1 MYLADKL
8 GFSIKLLGIATQIE
22 TRDGTPAVIQRVHP
36 ALVDKNTALGGT
48 HGVLNGLFT
57 LGDFVGPVFSQ
68 VIRTIHSELI
78 QPTAHSIDRPARSS
92 PICIPASPLMRP
104 HATVAQGKGA
114 GREATASACVSDLI
128 DIARGHYGAPTF
140 GVPSSDLGRMVTAG
154 MDERVGQYFLRVS
167 GGPWKLQNLLTTLEL
182 AGIERDA
189 AASSASGNSA
199 VRRGH
204 RDAHRC
210 ALLLLLLSHICVM
223 PLSATAVA
231 SR

>member
-1 MYLADKL
+1 M
-8 GFSIKLLGIATQIE
+8 
-22 TRDGTPAVIQRVHP
+22 HP
-36 ALVDKNTALGGT
+36 A
-48 HGVLNGLFT
+48 
-57 LGDFVGPVFSQ
+57 
-68 VIRTIHSELI
+68 
-78 QPTAHSIDRPARSS
+78 
-92 PICIPASPLMRP
+92 ASLLMRP

-140 GVPSSDLGRMVTAG
+140 GVPSSDLGRMATAG

-210 ALLLLLLSHICVM
+210 ALLLLLLPYICDVMM